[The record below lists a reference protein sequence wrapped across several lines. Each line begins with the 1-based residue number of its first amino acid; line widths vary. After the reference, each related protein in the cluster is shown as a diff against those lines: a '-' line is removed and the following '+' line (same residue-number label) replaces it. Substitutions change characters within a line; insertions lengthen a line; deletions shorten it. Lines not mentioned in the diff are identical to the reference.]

1 MPILTEEGKWN
12 GEMNKKGSICAYLK
26 KHHTGARRAV
36 HSKEL
41 EQLFSVDGRALRRC
55 ISALRQEGQPICSDS
70 SGYYYAEKQ
79 EDINH
84 TVARLNK
91 LVTRIANART
101 GMLYASV
108 IDLGEMQLEININV
122 RREVENNG

>member
-1 MPILTEEGKWN
+1 MNRKEG
-12 GEMNKKGSICAYLK
+12 ICAYLK
-26 KHHTGARRAV
+26 KHHTGAGRAV

-41 EQLFSVDGRALRRC
+41 EQLFAIDGRSLRRC
-55 ISALRQEGQPICSDS
+55 ISALRQDGQPICSDS

-79 EDINH
+79 ADINH

-108 IDLGEMQLEININV
+108 IDLGEIQLEININV
-122 RREVENNG
+122 RREGENNG